1 MHQRYL
7 QKALVFFRMAV
18 ITAITLIYFTAMAQQ
33 GPTYEEA
40 IKKADT
46 YLNTQQLLN
55 AKAYYQMALKLKPN
69 DPYAIK
75 QIRVVVN
82 KMKNNQAKEEEY
94 YDIIDLA
101 DVFYDQ
107 KAYSKALVQ
116 YRKALNVIPGDAY
129 AKDKVDEILRKK
141 AEQKDKLISYNL
153 AMRDGARLAGIDKYD
168 SAIIVYREAHRL
180 LPDRKEPGEKI
191 ALAKQ
196 MQSGYQEKLKLF
208 KEAMEQA
215 GRYLLIK
222 DYVTTLSY
230 YQKAHFIFP
239 GNKEVNKKIKNIQ
252 PLADKQL
259 KYNRLIDEAD
269 NFYVSK
275 NFIAARE
282 KYKDALKAWPGN
294 NYPKDMMQKIDD
306 LLAEQRKNLDKNYR
320 RYIHSADSLYQL
332 KEYVTAKGDYNMAL
346 TLKPDEK
353 YPRSRLN
360 DIAGY
365 LAQQQKA
372 FEADYNKKIAE
383 ADKLFQE
390 KKYNEAKAQ
399 YQLALKINPEDEYPG
414 QKLNEI
420 EKQLELLALT
430 AQQNATY
437 QDIINEADRLYNEGH
452 YELAIKKYTEA
463 QAVKSM
469 DNYPVHQI
477 DQIRQLLASAAKQ
490 KEIDEKFGQLI
501 LLAGKLYD
509 EDKLDESKKAYRNAL
524 ELKPGDPLPQNEIT
538 RIDSVIDAR
547 IQQAEIDR
555 QYKDLIAQADSL
567 VELKNYDE
575 AIALYSQAMDVKP
588 KGREADEKRL
598 KARTMKSSYE
608 RALAREAAY
617 TKAIQEGDKLLKEE
631 NYELA
636 KVEYQKALNL
646 KNSESYPKQQIGE
659 INITLKRLEAEKEQR
674 YQEAVAKA
682 DNLFGQG
689 NFNDAARQYKVATS
703 IKPAEDYPL
712 RRLAECNTKIEEQ
725 LRKNKASYDIA
736 IANGDKL
743 YAAKIY
749 DKAILAYKKAEGL
762 MPDEPYARGMI
773 NKITRYIE
781 ENAIVD
787 VVKKIVQIN
796 SGTTEKFDFE
806 PVPVK
811 VRKSNY
817 VLVKAKNLGDKSF
830 KIIFSYG
837 SSKGKNGGFVVQVPK
852 GNEYNDFIIRVGN
865 QYKWFSDD
873 NNWLSIYP
881 EGGNIE
887 IKLVRISTAE

>member
-1 MHQRYL
+1 MHHRYR
-7 QKALVFFRMAV
+7 QKALGFFKVAV
-18 ITAITLIYFTAMAQQ
+18 ITVITLIYFTAMAQQ
-33 GPTYEEA
+33 GPTYEDA

-46 YLNTQQLLN
+46 YLNAKQLLN
-55 AKAYYQMALKLKPN
+55 AKAYYQMALKLKPD

-75 QIRVVVN
+75 QIQVVVK
-82 KMKNNQAKEEEY
+82 KMKNNQVKEEQY

-101 DVFYDQ
+101 DVYYDQ
-107 KAYSKALVQ
+107 KAYNKALAQ
-116 YRKALNVIPGDAY
+116 YRKALSVIPGDAY
-129 AKDKVDEILRKK
+129 AKDKVDDILRKK

-153 AMRDGARLAGIDKYD
+153 AMREGARLIGADKYD

-191 ALAKQ
+191 ALAQQ
-196 MQSGYQEKLKLF
+196 MKSGYEQKLKLF
-208 KEAMEQA
+208 KEAMDQA
-215 GRYLLIK
+215 GRYLLIN
-222 DYVTTLSY
+222 DYVTTLSF

-239 GNKEVNKKIKNIQ
+239 RNKDVNKKIKDIQ
-252 PLADKQL
+252 DLADKQL
-259 KYNRLIDEAD
+259 KYNRLVDQAD
-269 NFYVSK
+269 NFYINK

-282 KYKDALKAWPGN
+282 KYKEALKAWPGN
-294 NYPKDMMQKIDD
+294 SYPKDMMQKIDD
-306 LLAEQRKNLDKNYR
+306 LLAEQRKNLDKNYK
-320 RYIHSADSLYQL
+320 RYIRSADSLYQL
-332 KEYVTAKGDYNMAL
+332 REYAAAKGDYNMAL
-346 TLKPDEK
+346 TLKPNEK
-353 YPRSRLN
+353 YPKSKLN

-399 YQLALKINPEDEYPG
+399 YQLALKINPEDEYPR

-420 EKQLELLALT
+420 EKQLELLAVA
-430 AQQNATY
+430 AQQDATY
-437 QDIINEADRLYNEGH
+437 QDIISEADRLYKEGH
-452 YELAIKKYTEA
+452 YDLAIKKYTEA

-469 DNYPVHQI
+469 DDYPAHQI
-477 DQIRQLLASAAKQ
+477 DQIRQLLAEASKQ

-501 LLAGKLYD
+501 LLAGKLYE

-524 ELKPGDPLPQNEIT
+524 ELKPGSPLPAREIT
-538 RIDSVIDAR
+538 RIDSVVDAR
-547 IQQAEIDR
+547 IKQAEIDR
-555 QYKDLIAQADSL
+555 QYKELIAQADSL

-575 AIALYSQAMDVKP
+575 AIALYSQATDIKP
-588 KGREADEKRL
+588 KAREADEKRL
-598 KARTMKSSYE
+598 KARTMKSNYE
-608 RALAREAAY
+608 KALAREAAY
-617 TKAIQEGDKLLKEE
+617 NEAIQEGDKQLKEK

-636 KVEYQKALNL
+636 KVEYRKAIDL

-659 INITLKRLEAEKEQR
+659 INTTLKRLEAEKEQR
-674 YQEAVAKA
+674 YLEAVSKA

-689 NFNDAARQYKVATS
+689 DFTGAARQYKIATS
-703 IKPAEDYPL
+703 IKPAEDYPSG
-712 RRLAECNTKIEEQ
+712 RLAECNTKIEEQ
-725 LRKNKASYDIA
+725 LRKNKARYDIT
-736 IANGDKL
+736 IADGDKL

-749 DKAILAYKKAEGL
+749 DKAIVAYKKAENL
-762 MPDEPYARGMI
+762 MPDEMYARGMI
-773 NKITRYIE
+773 DKITRYIE

-787 VVKKIVQIN
+787 VVRKIIQIH

-806 PVPVK
+806 PIPVK

-817 VLVKAKNLGDKSF
+817 LLVKAKNLGDKSF

-837 SSKGKNGGFVVQVPK
+837 SSKGKNGGFVVQVPAGK
-852 GNEYNDFIIRVGN
+852 GFNDFIIRVGN

-881 EGGNIE
+881 ENNPIE
-887 IKLVRISTAE
+887 ISLVRISKSD